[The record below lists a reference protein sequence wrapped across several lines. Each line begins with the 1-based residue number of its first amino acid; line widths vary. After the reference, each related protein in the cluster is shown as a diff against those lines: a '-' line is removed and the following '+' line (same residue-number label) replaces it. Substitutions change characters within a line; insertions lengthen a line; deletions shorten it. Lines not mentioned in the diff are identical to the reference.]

1 MRKLILH
8 IGAHKTGSTSI
19 QGFLYRNREALA
31 EQSWELISNEGALN
45 LSNLVSFR
53 LSKKGRAVYSFKPDA
68 LEKLELKLQAA
79 CRNCVISAED
89 FFFINDINAIE
100 SLKKTLSQQFE
111 KITVLLYLR
120 RQTEMALSQKAQ
132 GAKTIQSAMTFGN
145 SPFPLP
151 EITGNVIEYLEY
163 DSKLDLWSK
172 YFGRENLLVRIYERT
187 KLIEGDVVS
196 DFIVTS
202 GIPVIPETLVLNES
216 LGEQATLFLHYLR
229 YSGVPHSVLWPLLKS
244 RRIETPPGPRSQ
256 PSRAEAEAFQA
267 NFDRSNMKL
276 FADLKLAH
284 GFDESFD
291 QYPIE
296 PILPQM
302 DFAFAERNLRGMIS
316 ILEEV
321 ANARSAQLFRDAAG
335 ELMLSA
341 SEMADSLLELA
352 GKAQECKDLSPSPQ
366 PCFDLPDAKDAMGEE
381 PVNIE
386 ECARVINQYV
396 ETVKQLAE
404 VANDINVNLFITAA
418 DALEAT
424 HPQVAEELMMLA
436 RTVRPYGPYIRRKL
450 AQYEGR
456 RKLAEAAALEA
467 SFLSRVARLIR
478 KSKLELQAAL
488 RSENTWSALLELV
501 RRIKGKIF

>member
-1 MRKLILH
+1 LRKLILH

-53 LSKKGRAVYSFKPDA
+53 LSKTGRAVYSFKPDA

-79 CRNCVISAED
+79 SRNCVISAED
-89 FFFINDINAIE
+89 FFFINDIDAIR

-120 RQTEMALSQKAQ
+120 RQTEMAVSQKAQ
-132 GAKTIQSAMTFGN
+132 GAKTIQSAITFGN

-172 YFGRENLLVRIYERT
+172 YFGRENLLVRIYERPR
-187 KLIEGDVVS
+187 LIEGDVVS
-196 DFIVTS
+196 DFIVTT
-202 GIPVIPETLVLNES
+202 GIPVTPEPLVLNES

-244 RRIETPPGPRSQ
+244 RRIDTPPGPRSQ
-256 PSRAEAEAFQA
+256 PSRAEAETFQA
-267 NFDRSNMKL
+267 NFDRSNMNL
-276 FADLKLAH
+276 FAGLKLAH

-291 QYPIE
+291 QYPPE

-302 DFAFAERNLRGMIS
+302 DFAFAERNLRVMIS
-316 ILEEV
+316 ILVEV
-321 ANARSAQLFRDAAG
+321 ANVRSAQLFRYAAR
-335 ELMLSA
+335 ELRQSDP
-341 SEMADSLLELA
+341 EMADSLLDLA
-352 GKAQECKDLSPSPQ
+352 GKSEDCKDPYRSVQ
-366 PCFDLPDAKDAMGEE
+366 PHFGCPAPEDATSEE
-381 PVNIE
+381 LVNTE
-386 ECARVINQYV
+386 EGARIISQYV

-404 VANDINVNLFITAA
+404 VANDINVNLYITAA
-418 DALEAT
+418 DALET
-424 HPQVAEELMMLA
+424 TDPKTAEELMMLA
-436 RTVRPYGPYIRRKL
+436 RTIRPYGPYIRHKL
-450 AQYEGR
+450 AQYEEQ
-456 RKLAEAAALEA
+456 RKLAEAAAVEA
-467 SFLSRVARLIR
+467 SFLSRVVMLLHKSRLEF
-478 KSKLELQAAL
+478 LAAL

-501 RRIKGKIF
+501 RRIKAKIF